1 MRDPKVDKDEPGQFN
16 VFQKVEEKGEED
28 KHIEVSPRWTH
39 STAKMVGN
47 ICHVEDLFATN
58 REKFYKEVCKTLLS
72 TSSGTAA
79 QIKKVPFQI
88 AKVAGDGKCGFRSL
102 SLVYQ
107 IRFIYAFFHGV
118 VAVLCIYIYICMVL
132 LSYEPLND
140 LIFALRSIL
149 AAQCIEGF
157 RSVPRTYHSHFCHSS
172 PMHTH
177 IHICA
182 TLPSVTTSL
191 ESQLPYKS
199 PLLYVTTSRSRH
211 LPKSP
216 LHRVSLFVDNSEDCF
231 LASFDIYIYIY
242 IQGSLFQLSHP

>member
-1 MRDPKVDKDEPGQFN
+1 M
-16 VFQKVEEKGEED
+16 
-28 KHIEVSPRWTH
+28 
-39 STAKMVGN
+39 
-47 ICHVEDLFATN
+47 
-58 REKFYKEVCKTLLS
+58 
-72 TSSGTAA
+72 
-79 QIKKVPFQI
+79 
-88 AKVAGDGKCGFRSL
+88 
-102 SLVYQ
+102 
-107 IRFIYAFFHGV
+107 
-118 VAVLCIYIYICMVL
+118 YIYIWMVL

-242 IQGSLFQLSHP
+242 RVPCFNSHTLDPSLPTGMTAATQQTDDSARQKKRKRALFARAYVTRLYNYESVLPH

>member
-1 MRDPKVDKDEPGQFN
+1 MWFSESQSCLPN
-16 VFQKVEEKGEED
+16 
-28 KHIEVSPRWTH
+28 T
-39 STAKMVGN
+39 
-47 ICHVEDLFATN
+47 
-58 REKFYKEVCKTLLS
+58 FYLC
-72 TSSGTAA
+72 
-79 QIKKVPFQI
+79 
-88 AKVAGDGKCGFRSL
+88 D
-102 SLVYQ
+102 
-107 IRFIYAFFHGV
+107 FHGV
-118 VAVLCIYIYICMVL
+118 VAVVCIYIYMMVL

-211 LPKSP
+211 FPKSP

-242 IQGSLFQLSHP
+242 TGFPVSTLTPLTHHQCSLHPIQE

>member
-1 MRDPKVDKDEPGQFN
+1 MEQPHKSRK
-16 VFQKVEEKGEED
+16 
-28 KHIEVSPRWTH
+28 S
-39 STAKMVGN
+39 
-47 ICHVEDLFATN
+47 L
-58 REKFYKEVCKTLLS
+58 
-72 TSSGTAA
+72 
-79 QIKKVPFQI
+79 
-88 AKVAGDGKCGFRSL
+88 FRSQKWLEMANVVFGVLVLFTKYVLFMRFSMGL
-102 SLVYQ
+102 SLCYV
-107 IRFIYAFFHGV
+107 
-118 VAVLCIYIYICMVL
+118 YIYICMVL

-216 LHRVSLFVDNSEDCF
+216 LHRVSLFVVNSEDCF

-242 IQGSLFQLSHP
+242 ICIYI